1 MNQAMLAQGDGQAL
15 PPNFQT
21 GQSPN
26 RFMNESRRM
35 EAEEIMNQTAQYP
48 DLFTANDQE
57 SILIKATIIAKYM
70 TLDQIL
76 ERKYQVT
83 EPQLK
88 RVLYNAYFDEIEKDR
103 GFAFK
108 LRKWARRLKK

>member
-35 EAEEIMNQTAQYP
+35 EAEEIMNQTA
-48 DLFTANDQE
+48 
-57 SILIKATIIAKYM
+57 
-70 TLDQIL
+70 
-76 ERKYQVT
+76 
-83 EPQLK
+83 
-88 RVLYNAYFDEIEKDR
+88 
-103 GFAFK
+103 
-108 LRKWARRLKK
+108 